1 MNIVSITNLRQFIDM
16 SAKQNSLRDGY
27 VFKNSKTKKDIYV
40 PAPKIRES
48 EEAKGKKLSSIFAKM
63 AAGKRLSHV
72 EMEYLR
78 ENSPEWYEK
87 AKQLEQEREQY
98 RRALENCKT
107 KDQARIL
114 HTQKMAQVMAS
125 FKAAKASKSGDA
137 MTFVSMQAATAT
149 DEFGDFVKSDKYEEL
164 PNEYE
169 LVEEL
174 IEEQKERYENEEDEE
189 NEENEDEDDN
199 ENNEISDNKNENKNE
214 DKNEFD
220 FEEKAGFEFEDKDNE
235 IKLDVEMKK
244 KRKKSGKSV
253 QIGKTDVDFKDIE
266 ITRRGEAKKANKSS
280 YSYFDNK
287 KATGNYEK
295 ISVDFEKSKS
305 GASLNIPIT
314 LTA

>member
-1 MNIVSITNLRQFIDM
+1 MNIVSITNLRQYIDM

-27 VFKNSKTKKDIYV
+27 IFKNSKTKKDIYV

-114 HTQKMAQVMAS
+114 HTQKMSQIMAS

-137 MTFVSMQAATAT
+137 MTFVSMQAATAA

-169 LVEEL
+169 LVEEI
-174 IEEQKERYENEEDEE
+174 IEEQKERYEN
-189 NEENEDEDDN
+189 DEDDN
-199 ENNEISDNKNENKNE
+199 ENENE
-214 DKNEFD
+214 DDSEDNEDGDSGGEFD
-220 FEEKAGFEFEDKDNE
+220 FEEKDGFEFENEDNE

-253 QIGKTDVDFKDIE
+253 QSGKTDVDFKDIE
-266 ITRRGEAKKANKSS
+266 ITRRGEAKKANKPS

-295 ISVDFEKSKS
+295 VSFEFESRKS
-305 GASLNIPIT
+305 GASSNTPLT

>member
-1 MNIVSITNLRQFIDM
+1 MEGNIMNIVSITNLRQYIDM

-40 PAPKIRES
+40 PAPKIRDS

-63 AAGKRLSHV
+63 AAGKRLSQV

-78 ENSPEWYEK
+78 ENAPEWYEK

-137 MTFVSMQAATAT
+137 MTFVSMQAATAA

-174 IEEQKERYENEEDEE
+174 IEEQKERYENDEDEE
-189 NEENEDEDDN
+189 NEDDN
-199 ENNEISDNKNENKNE
+199 ENNEISDNENKNE
-214 DKNEFD
+214 NEFD
-220 FEEKAGFEFEDKDNE
+220 FEEKDGFEFEDKDNE
-235 IKLDVEMKK
+235 VKLDVEMKK

-266 ITRRGEAKKANKSS
+266 ITRRGETKKANKSS